1 MIFKSFHVSVHDFQQ
16 YDMIVKVGPSI
27 GFIFYR
33 MMYNGSSD
41 IKFIWVFK
49 RIHLFGFPKS
59 HIRYERIYLVLK
71 LLRFGNISFAKVR
84 SYP

>member
-1 MIFKSFHVSVHDFQQ
+1 MVFKSFHVSVHDFQQ

-41 IKFIWVFK
+41 IKFIWVFQK
-49 RIHLFGFPKS
+49 NPFIWIF
-59 HIRYERIYLVLK
+59 
-71 LLRFGNISFAKVR
+71 
-84 SYP
+84 